1 MDKIHKDKGCKI
13 YDCCVNQKKLKH
25 CELCSKL
32 PCKNFDEKDLT
43 KTDEENE
50 KNHQIQ
56 YIICVFWIIRFI
68 IRVSVDYIKYN
79 SIINSAPFY
88 LFIIKRII
96 EFIVPSIIIF
106 VVARIIKK
114 KYNQ

>member
-1 MDKIHKDKGCKI
+1 MVLLVQIVNTISKIVKVAKNRRKSFLDKIHKDKGCKI

-56 YIICVFWIIRFI
+56 YIICVF
-68 IRVSVDYIKYN
+68 
-79 SIINSAPFY
+79 
-88 LFIIKRII
+88 
-96 EFIVPSIIIF
+96 
-106 VVARIIKK
+106 
-114 KYNQ
+114 